1 MSESGQIS
9 TERVEFTRSGRI
21 LLPGA
26 SATRSSPRS
35 FWFGLALAL
44 LATVASVLAAV
55 AIGHENAHRSR
66 LAAMSEG
73 LELLRIEWDV
83 SVVSA
88 YYITTLTMHRYAGG
102 LEGEI
107 ERTRAGFRSSLES
120 AHRDLVAHPPTEA
133 WDPVYTDMFTAVTG
147 ALEDF
152 DRERDYAEQVAW
164 LDEFLFDFKR
174 VVPTDNLGE
183 WTALLEIA
191 TWAPESA
198 LVPRS
203 YLDQA
208 IARSWERNGWTPAD
222 SSLVD
227 DLYFELAFLR
237 HIERSHGDKAASFT
251 PFEEFLEVEYAEAAG
266 PELAALVGA
275 LKGHP
280 AVRQIEADMPY
291 LLGIADRPSYRSV
304 RALWPQIHPFIASIG
319 MQAEGIRIHALER
332 MDHAVRASA
341 NRRLTVFVAFG
352 IAIALALY
360 LWISLIRRRWR
371 VERALR
377 RVAER
382 DVLTGLENR
391 YALFAKTPS
400 LLGSPAYLPAA
411 LIHLDMDDFKSIN
424 DAYGHHVGDAALVA
438 FADVCRACVRR
449 QEDMVARL
457 GGDEFVILLVR
468 LEDPEAEAREVID
481 RIRKR
486 LELPTVLQGHK
497 LVLPAS
503 AGFAIAREP
512 IELED
517 LLVEADLALLGAKER
532 GRQIQLFNPTHR
544 RTLFRELEMALE
556 NRELRCAFQP
566 QLDLRTNSIVG
577 IEALLRWR
585 RDDHQDLDALKLIEA
600 IVWLGQS
607 QRWLRMAMHDVEEAW
622 RSVGDQFLGRLW
634 INFAACDL
642 MDTTSDELLR
652 ILDGTEAPLERLGIE
667 LTEPVL
673 RPDLAVAVEKLR
685 ALREAGVAVALD
697 DVGDDR
703 VPILH
708 MTELPID
715 VVKLDTTLI
724 AGLDRQ
730 PTLVHVIE
738 SLARLCDK
746 LDLRV
751 VAEGVETATE
761 ESLLRRAGVHE
772 VQGFRYGRPMPLD
785 ALRAMFVEISARRG
799 RSA

>member
-1 MSESGQIS
+1 MSEGGQNP
-9 TERVEFTRSGRI
+9 TERVKLTRSGRI
-21 LLPGA
+21 LLPGVHPSA
-26 SATRSSPRS
+26 SSAHS
-35 FWFGLALAL
+35 FWFGLTLAL
-44 LATVASVLAAV
+44 LATVASVMAAV
-55 AIGHENAHRSR
+55 AISHEQSR
-66 LAAMSEG
+66 RAQLAAMSEG
-73 LELLRIEWDV
+73 LELLRVEWDV
-83 SVVSA
+83 SVVA
-88 YYITTLTMHRYAGG
+88 ARFVTGVTMHRYAGG
-102 LEGEI
+102 LEAEI
-107 ERTRAGFRSSLES
+107 ETAREEFRQSLLDADRYLSSVTPS
-120 AHRDLVAHPPTEA
+120 EA
-133 WDPVYTDMFTAVTG
+133 WDPIHTDMSTAVAG
-147 ALEDF
+147 ALASF
-152 DRERDYAEQVAW
+152 DEERTPADLVAW
-164 LDEFLFDFKR
+164 TDEFLFDFKR

-198 LVPRS
+198 LVPRD

-208 IARSWERNGWTPAD
+208 IARSWRRTGRMPAD
-222 SSLVD
+222 PSLVD
-227 DLYFELAFLR
+227 DLYFSLAFLR
-237 HIERSHGDKAASFT
+237 HIQRSHGEEASSFT
-251 PFEEFLEVEYAEAAG
+251 PFEEYLEVEYAEKAG
-266 PELAALVGA
+266 PALAALVGA

-291 LLGIADRPSYRSV
+291 LLGVSDERSFGSV
-304 RALWPQIHPFIASIG
+304 EELWPQIHPFIRGIG
-319 MQAEGIRIHALER
+319 MQAEGIRLHALQR
-332 MDHAVRASA
+332 MDEAVRASA
-341 NRRLTVFVAFG
+341 QRRAKVFAAFG
-352 IAIALALY
+352 VAMVLAIF
-360 LWISLIRRRWR
+360 LWASLIRRRWQI
-371 VERALR
+371 ERELR

-382 DVLTGLENR
+382 DVLTGLKNR
-391 YALFAKTPS
+391 YALFAEAPG
-400 LLGSPAYLPAA
+400 LLADPACRPAA

-424 DAYGHHVGDAALVA
+424 DAYGHHVGDAALVS
-438 FADVCRACVRR
+438 FADTCRSCIRR
-449 QEDMVARL
+449 QDDIVARL

-486 LELPTVLQGHK
+486 LELPTVLQGRK

-532 GRQIQLFNPTHR
+532 GRQTQLFNPTHR
-544 RTLFRELEMALE
+544 RTLFRELETAME
-556 NRELRCAFQP
+556 KRELRCAFQP

-577 IEALLRWR
+577 VEALLRWR
-585 RDDHQDLDALKLIEA
+585 RKDHKDLDALKLIEA

-607 QRWLRMAMHDVEEAW
+607 QRWLRMAVEDVEQAW

-642 MDTTSDELLR
+642 MDTSADELIE
-652 ILDGTEAPLERLGIE
+652 ILGGTDTPLDRLGIE

-673 RPDLAVAVEKLR
+673 RPDLAAAVEKLR
-685 ALREAGVAVALD
+685 ALREAGIAVALD
-697 DVGDDR
+697 DIGDNR

-715 VVKLDTTLI
+715 MVKLDTALI
-724 AGLDRQ
+724 AGLDTQ
-730 PTLVHVIE
+730 PALVHVVE

-746 LDLRV
+746 LSLRV

-761 ESLLRRAGVHE
+761 EALLRRAGVHE
-772 VQGFRYGRPMPLD
+772 VQGFRYGRPMPLE
-785 ALRAMFVEISARRG
+785 ALEAMFAEIAARRG